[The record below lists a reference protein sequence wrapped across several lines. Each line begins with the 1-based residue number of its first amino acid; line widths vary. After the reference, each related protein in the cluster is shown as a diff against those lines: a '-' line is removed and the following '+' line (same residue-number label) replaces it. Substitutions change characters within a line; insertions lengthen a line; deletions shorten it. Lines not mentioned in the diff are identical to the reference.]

1 LIADSIIIETAHTVK
16 NKTLFYLFFFIT
28 FFIIYITL
36 KSLLK
41 FPEKVFKLKRVFM
54 ENLWITFPF
63 YDKIKEPY
71 KKGSYFMSDYDMN
84 RVWQDF
90 IAKLK
95 SSISPENFNIYI
107 SHLEP
112 LSIEGDT
119 LNVAVQSLTLKEAI
133 EQKFMS
139 VLNGILTEITNN
151 DKFMLNLVVQADK
164 SKSSLDNPAY
174 QSIPLF
180 VNHNTAALEETF
192 KSNLNSS
199 KRFDNFVV
207 GNSNRF
213 ACAAAQA
220 VASHLPAQDYN
231 PLFIYGASGL
241 GKTHLIQAIGNK
253 MLELHPEMKVLYL
266 TSETFTNE
274 MINCLQ
280 NKTMDAFR
288 RKYRNIDCLIIDDI
302 QFLKGKEMTQ
312 EEFFNTFNSLTEAQ
326 KQIIISSDRPPKDL
340 NSLEERLRSRFAS
353 GLTAD
358 IQSPDVETKIAIL
371 RKKAESEHLNIPAD
385 VITMIAMSISSNIRM
400 IEGAFIKIVAFSSL
414 MKEPITIDM
423 ARKVLNDMGNP
434 VQNVVT
440 IDKIITYICEKYKLK
455 LEDILSHKRS
465 KDIAEPRQIAM
476 YLCREMTDI
485 SLPRIGSKFGRD
497 HTTVIHACEKISKM
511 RKEDKNFDLQVEKYI
526 QEIKNNQ
533 N

>member
-1 LIADSIIIETAHTVK
+1 
-16 NKTLFYLFFFIT
+16 
-28 FFIIYITL
+28 
-36 KSLLK
+36 
-41 FPEKVFKLKRVFM
+41 
-54 ENLWITFPF
+54 
-63 YDKIKEPY
+63 
-71 KKGSYFMSDYDMN
+71 
-84 RVWQDF
+84 
-90 IAKLK
+90 
-95 SSISPENFNIYI
+95 
-107 SHLEP
+107 
-112 LSIEGDT
+112 
-119 LNVAVQSLTLKEAI
+119 
-133 EQKFMS
+133 
-139 VLNGILTEITNN
+139 
-151 DKFMLNLVVQADK
+151 
-164 SKSSLDNPAY
+164 
-174 QSIPLF
+174 
-180 VNHNTAALEETF
+180 
-192 KSNLNSS
+192 
-199 KRFDNFVV
+199 
-207 GNSNRF
+207 
-213 ACAAAQA
+213 
-220 VASHLPAQDYN
+220 
-231 PLFIYGASGL
+231 
-241 GKTHLIQAIGNK
+241 

-280 NKTMDAFR
+280 NKTMEAFR

-434 VQNVVT
+434 VQNIVT

-455 LEDILSHKRS
+455 IRRYFK
-465 KDIAEPRQIAM
+465 P
-476 YLCREMTDI
+476 
-485 SLPRIGSKFGRD
+485 
-497 HTTVIHACEKISKM
+497 
-511 RKEDKNFDLQVEKYI
+511 
-526 QEIKNNQ
+526 
-533 N
+533 